1 MEISKEELR
10 RALLKNCSEERLAA
24 FENAT
29 VAICGLG
36 GLGSNIAVMLAR
48 AGIGKL
54 ILADFDKVE
63 ISNLNRQQYK
73 LSQIGEYKSAAL
85 CKNLKEIN
93 PFITLEAYT
102 AAITP
107 DNAEEILSCADII
120 CEAFDKA
127 ENKAMLTNFV
137 LENMPDK
144 YLVASSGMAGFDRK
158 TGTYPTETTEW
169 NSGRR
174 NIGGI
179 VDIKY
184 SDHIK
189 LEGSDEI
196 FNMNTAETTIAI
208 YDSNENKLTAGS
220 VSDIIDKTTGLPSKL
235 YMRVYYGIPRSVLII
250 R

>member
-144 YLVASSGMAGFDRK
+144 YLVAASGMAGFDSANK
-158 TGTYPTETTEW
+158 IKA
-169 NSGRR
+169 RR
-174 NIGGI
+174 ISKRFYLCGDCVSDAYSNIGLASTRIMTCAAHQAHMILRILSG
-179 VDIKY
+179 
-184 SDHIK
+184 
-189 LEGSDEI
+189 EFE
-196 FNMNTAETTIAI
+196 A
-208 YDSNENKLTAGS
+208 
-220 VSDIIDKTTGLPSKL
+220 
-235 YMRVYYGIPRSVLII
+235 
-250 R
+250 